1 MGFLSA
7 EKIFSGYGEKDI
19 LLGLSIRVE
28 SSEIVTII
36 GPNGAGKSTLLKTIA
51 GLLKPHQGEVLFQ
64 GKAIHG
70 VGPAEITRKGLC
82 YVPQEE
88 NIFPNL
94 SVAENLEM
102 GAYVLQRGL
111 ALRQRDVFSRFP
123 ILEKR
128 KKVRAG
134 ALSGGERQMLAM
146 GMALMVEPKL
156 LLLDEP
162 SAGLAPNLVD
172 LIFEKILEIN
182 HQGVAI
188 MMVEQNALE
197 SLQLSHR
204 GYVMVMG
211 RNRMEA
217 SGKELIANPEVRES
231 FLGG

>member
-19 LLGLSIRVE
+19 LLGLYIRVE

-102 GAYVLQRGL
+102 GAYVLQRGW

-188 MMVEQNALE
+188 LMVEQNALE

>member
-19 LLGLSIRVE
+19 LLGVSIRVE

-102 GAYVLQRGL
+102 GAYVLQRGW

-188 MMVEQNALE
+188 LMVEQNALE

>member
-7 EKIFSGYGEKDI
+7 HAIFSGYGEKDI
-19 LLGLSIRVE
+19 LQGVSIRVD
-28 SSEIVTII
+28 SSEIVTMI
-36 GPNGAGKSTLLKTIA
+36 GPNGAGKSTFLKTVA
-51 GLLKPHQGEVLFQ
+51 GLIKPRRG
-64 GKAIHG
+64 AIHFLREPIHG
-70 VGPAEITRKGLC
+70 LRPSEITRRGLC

-88 NIFPNL
+88 NIFPSL
-94 SVAENLEM
+94 SVEENLEM
-102 GAYVLQRGL
+102 GAYVLQKGWPQR
-111 ALRQRDVFSRFP
+111 RQDVFGRFP

-128 KKVRAG
+128 KGMRAG

-156 LLLDEP
+156 LMLDEP

-172 LIFEKILEIN
+172 MIFQKVLEIN
-182 HQGVAI
+182 GQGIAI
-188 MMVEQNALE
+188 LMVEQNARE

-211 RNRMEA
+211 KNRMEG
-217 SGKELIANPEVRES
+217 SGKELITNPEIRET

>member
-19 LLGLSIRVE
+19 LQGVSLRVE

-36 GPNGAGKSTLLKTIA
+36 GPNGAGKSTFLKTLA
-51 GLLKPHQGEVLFQ
+51 GLLKPHQGEILFED
-64 GKAIHG
+64 KAIQG
-70 VGPAEITRKGLC
+70 LRPVEITRRGLC

-102 GAYVLQRGL
+102 GAYVLQSGWQQ
-111 ALRQRDVFSRFP
+111 RQKDVFGRFP
-123 ILEKR
+123 ILGER
-128 KKVRAG
+128 KGVRAG

-172 LIFEKILEIN
+172 LIFEKVQQIN
-182 HQGVAI
+182 QQGVAI
-188 MMVEQNALE
+188 LMVEQNALE
-197 SLQLSHR
+197 SLRLSHR
-204 GYVMVMG
+204 GYVIVTG
-211 RNRMEA
+211 RNRMEGT
-217 SGKELIANPEVRES
+217 GKELIANPEIRES
-231 FLGG
+231 FLGR